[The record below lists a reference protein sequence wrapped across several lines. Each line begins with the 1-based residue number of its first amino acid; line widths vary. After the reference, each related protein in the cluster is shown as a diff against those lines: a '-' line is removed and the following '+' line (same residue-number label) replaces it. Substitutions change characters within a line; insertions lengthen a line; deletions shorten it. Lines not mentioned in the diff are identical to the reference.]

1 MIVFLAV
8 VVGSIVIA
16 MVPLPILAIINGD
29 SLQWDQQ
36 QQQRFLTLLT
46 GSVPSA
52 LDHAAQTCDAAA
64 AVRSCVGL
72 QNHAHCM
79 EESFPQPP

>member
-16 MVPLPILAIINGD
+16 MFMPILAIINGD
-29 SLQWDQQ
+29 SLGGDQQ

-46 GSVPSA
+46 GSVPKCIGPRR
-52 LDHAAQTCDAAA
+52 TNMRCGGG
-64 AVRSCVGL
+64 V
-72 QNHAHCM
+72 
-79 EESFPQPP
+79 